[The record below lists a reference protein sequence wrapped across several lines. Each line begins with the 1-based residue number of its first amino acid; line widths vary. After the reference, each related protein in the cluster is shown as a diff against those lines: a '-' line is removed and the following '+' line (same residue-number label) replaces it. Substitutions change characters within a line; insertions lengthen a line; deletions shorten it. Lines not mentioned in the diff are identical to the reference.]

1 MYLMKKFRNI
11 KKKNSKED
19 NILRF
24 SVSKLDCGKRNGMIS
39 YSILFVFL

>member
-19 NILRF
+19 HILRF
-24 SVSKLDCGKRNGMIS
+24 LVSELDCGKRNGMIS
-39 YSILFVFL
+39 CLILFVFL